1 MKLCIFQSLANQVTD
16 EQLSKGCLYPPL
28 IDIRQVSIK
37 IAAKVAE
44 YAYSTGLATV
54 VPEPEDKIS
63 MISEGQYSP
72 EYISFVPRTFAW

>member
-1 MKLCIFQSLANQVTD
+1 MANQVTD
-16 EQLSKGCLYPPL
+16 EQLSKGCIYPPL
-28 IDIRQVSIK
+28 SDICKVSIQ

-44 YAYSTGLATV
+44 YAYRTELATL

-63 MISEGQYSP
+63 MISEGLYSP